1 MDQDA
6 FKRAI
11 ECYKLA
17 VDQGHADAQ
26 FNLGVMYVNGD
37 GIEQSYSKA
46 REWWTKAAAQGRENA
61 IHNLKWTKKGK
72 SWAMQLLAQR
82 YSSNGQGVKQSDK
95 KAIELYEMAAKGGH
109 AMAQANL
116 GLYYNQG
123 MHGLAQSSK
132 NGDIFWIFFKARE
145 LWTKAAAQGIK

>member
-1 MDQDA
+1 MLQISSRSRTCRCTIQ
-6 FKRAI
+6 FR
-11 ECYKLA
+11 CY
-17 VDQGHADAQ
+17 VCTCTCICGHI
-26 FNLGVMYVNGD
+26 YVNGD

-46 REWWTKAAAQGRENA
+46 REWWTKAAAQGHENA

-72 SWAMQLLAQR
+72 SWATQLLAQR
-82 YSSNGQGVKQSDK
+82 YSNGQGVKQSDK

-123 MHGLAQSSK
+123 MHGLAQS
-132 NGDIFWIFFKARE
+132 FFKARE
-145 LWTKAAAQGIK
+145 LWTKAAQGIK